1 MGYLYVFCCLRPE
14 GLIAGWVLG
23 EEAPVPW
30 VLGEEAPVP
39 SPPMVGVWGA
49 L

>member
-23 EEAPVPW
+23 EEAPVP
-30 VLGEEAPVP
+30 